1 MEIGYEIWDV
11 EVIKH
16 VIVWNMDNIEK
27 NMKRIWW
34 RRFDILKTW
43 TVGGLLK
50 WCWWVYGCYT
60 MWEIFGM
67 CGKLLAFKEAM
78 FHGICFMII

>member
-27 NMKRIWW
+27 NMKRI
-34 RRFDILKTW
+34 
-43 TVGGLLK
+43 
-50 WCWWVYGCYT
+50 
-60 MWEIFGM
+60 
-67 CGKLLAFKEAM
+67 
-78 FHGICFMII
+78 